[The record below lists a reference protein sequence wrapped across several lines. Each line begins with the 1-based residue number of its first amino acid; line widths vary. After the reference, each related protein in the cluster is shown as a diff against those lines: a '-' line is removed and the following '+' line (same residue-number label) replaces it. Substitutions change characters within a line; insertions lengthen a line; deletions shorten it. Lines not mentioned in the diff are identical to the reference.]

1 MLGDVPTGGRTPL
14 AEALVAAEQVVRRER
29 ARDPQRRPL
38 VVLVTDGRA
47 TSGKGALA
55 RAQRTAD
62 LLGTHGT
69 PWVVVDAE
77 DQRAVVR
84 LGLAQDLAV
93 RLGAE
98 HLPLGEVAAA
108 TLTQIVREKKG
119 AA

>member
-14 AEALVAAEQVVRRER
+14 AEALVAAEQVVRREA

-47 TSGKGALA
+47 TSGRGALGRA
-55 RAQRTAD
+55 RQVAD
-62 LLGTHGT
+62 VLGTHGT

-77 DQRAVVR
+77 DPRAVVR
-84 LGLAQDLAV
+84 LGLAQDLAT

-98 HLPLGEVAAA
+98 HLPLGEVAAT
-108 TLTQIVREKKG
+108 TLKNIVRERG